1 MKILLDINVILD
13 FFLERKP
20 FFEDIYKI
28 FVAIEN
34 KDINGYLCASSI
46 DTIHYLITK
55 SINKQKADEVILKL
69 LKLFEITEVNKFTI
83 LEAINSNF
91 NDFEDSIVYASAY
104 LNKIDYIIT
113 RDKRG
118 FKNSKVKILTPV
130 EMVAKLNA

>member
-1 MKILLDINVILD
+1 MKILLDINVVLD
-13 FFLERKP
+13 FFLKREP

-34 KDINGYLCASSI
+34 KEINGYLCASSI

-113 RDKRG
+113 RDKKG
-118 FKNSKVKILTPV
+118 FKKSKVKILTPV

>member
-46 DTIHYLITK
+46 DTIYYLITK